1 MHRRVVVMCSSPFLY
16 AATYETWS
24 TLVLKTSE
32 TDDVNEAHIETRGM
46 TNNFLEQVLFDV
58 EEELATRGAISV

>member
-1 MHRRVVVMCSSPFLY
+1 MCSSPFLY
-16 AATYETWS
+16 TATYETWS
-24 TLVLKTSE
+24 TLVLKTRE

-58 EEELATRGAISV
+58 VAELATRGANSV